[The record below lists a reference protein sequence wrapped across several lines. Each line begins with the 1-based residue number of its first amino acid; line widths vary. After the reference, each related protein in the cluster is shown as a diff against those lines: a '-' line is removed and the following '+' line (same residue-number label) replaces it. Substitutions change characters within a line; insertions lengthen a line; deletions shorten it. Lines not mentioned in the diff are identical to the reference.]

1 MYNTHLPPI
10 YSLTLDIRMKKGKGF
25 TKLETWM
32 ISYYNTPED
41 IMLKDKAGMSRMMDR
56 MYPNNYKS
64 VKQIIIDKVRTS
76 KIVGRANSNI
86 AHEIR

>member
-10 YSLTLDIRMKKGKGF
+10 YSLTLDIRMKKGKKF
-25 TKLETWM
+25 IRLQTWM
-32 ISYYNTPED
+32 ISYYNTPEE
-41 IMLKDKAGMSRMMDR
+41 IMLKDQEGMNRMIDR

-64 VKQIIIDKVRTS
+64 TRQIIIDNVRSS
-76 KIVGRANSNI
+76 KIIGRANPNI